1 MLTVV
6 NVPGVPPD
14 RRWASL
20 DHGATWKQ
28 TVCLGDLRGTCPTY
42 TLDNVFGAGKAY
54 GFYADGVHA
63 FVGAGPSGPR
73 LALSDRLPCHGAGLL
88 DAGGGAHAG
97 DPVYV
102 LCQAPLV
109 QRTRLFALLSNNSDT
124 SRVGTLYRS
133 TDAGA
138 SWRKLDPTAGW

>member
-54 GFYADGVHA
+54 GFYADGVHPFA
-63 FVGAGPSGPR
+63 GAGPGVPTLPNPAGARGGTGAALQLGHQPRRDALPQRGRRGQLAEAEPDGRLVSGSEQP
-73 LALSDRLPCHGAGLL
+73 
-88 DAGGGAHAG
+88 
-97 DPVYV
+97 DPVH
-102 LCQAPLV
+102 
-109 QRTRLFALLSNNSDT
+109 
-124 SRVGTLYRS
+124 
-133 TDAGA
+133 
-138 SWRKLDPTAGW
+138 